1 MVNKKGIEYMTC
13 LQWHYKLIEDCEYA
27 LSNRKSDYFDFD
39 KDFINFLENKPEFLK
54 SLRTNIEVLESE
66 NLEKEVFEKI
76 VNQRPKIDLFRKK
89 YIPDIDKLKKNI
101 ANKPNKT
108 KDITITVFSY
118 DQTKLIS
125 SNDYAIAFNN
135 AIDEKKQTTNDGVRQ
150 KVVLVLNEKIKITET
165 KDSLS
170 FTYDTLTVNEEYAL
184 KKLNDL
190 IKLRGFKVVFLNEIF
205 NNFVYEAAFNSLDT
219 NFKLLAQDEGQYDL
233 FRIYYRNRVGKNNK
247 EQKYNGILG
256 DNKYSRVIE
265 TSKLIET
272 PVIRSTVRKGFKMA
286 TENLAVAL
294 RNNNMN

>member
-1 MVNKKGIEYMTC
+1 MVNKHGIEYMTC
-13 LQWHYKLIEDCEYA
+13 LQWHYKVIEDCEYA
-27 LSNRKSDYFDFD
+27 LNNRKTEFFDFD
-39 KDFINFLENKPEFLK
+39 NDFISFLENKPQFLK
-54 SLRTNIEVLESE
+54 SLRANIEILESE
-66 NLEKEVFEKI
+66 SLDKQELERIIK
-76 VNQRPKIDLFRKK
+76 QRPKIDLFLKK
-89 YIPDIDKLKKNI
+89 YIPDIGKLKQKI
-101 ANKPNKT
+101 ENKSNKT
-108 KDITITVFSY
+108 KNITITVFSY

-135 AIDEKKQTTNDGVRQ
+135 AIDEKKQTTNDGARQ

-170 FTYDTLTVNEEYAL
+170 FTYDTLTVNEDYAL

-205 NNFVYEAAFNSLDT
+205 NDFVYEAAFNSLDK

-256 DNKYSRVIE
+256 DNKYSRIIE

-272 PVIRSTVRKGFKMA
+272 PVIRSTVRKDFKMA

-294 RNNNMN
+294 RNNNVN

>member
-1 MVNKKGIEYMTC
+1 MVNKHGIEYMTC
-13 LQWHYKLIEDCEYA
+13 LQWHYKVIEDCEYA
-27 LSNRKSDYFDFD
+27 LNNRKTEFFDFD
-39 KDFINFLENKPEFLK
+39 NDFISFLENKPQFLK
-54 SLRTNIEVLESE
+54 SLRANIEILESE
-66 NLEKEVFEKI
+66 NLDKQELERIIK
-76 VNQRPKIDLFRKK
+76 QRPKIDLFLKK
-89 YIPDIDKLKKNI
+89 YIPDIGKLKQKI
-101 ANKPNKT
+101 ANKSNKT
-108 KDITITVFSY
+108 KNITITVFSY

-135 AIDEKKQTTNDGVRQ
+135 AIDEKKQTTNDGARQ

-170 FTYDTLTVNEEYAL
+170 FTYDTLTVNEDYAL

-205 NNFVYEAAFNSLDT
+205 NDFVYEAAFNSLDK

-256 DNKYSRVIE
+256 DNKYSRIIE

-272 PVIRSTVRKGFKMA
+272 PVIRSTVRKDFKMA

-294 RNNNMN
+294 RNNNVN

>member
-54 SLRTNIEVLESE
+54 SLRTNIEVLESG
-66 NLEKEVFEKI
+66 NLENEVFERI

-89 YIPDIDKLKKNI
+89 YIPDIDKLKKKI
-101 ANKPNKT
+101 ANKSNKT
-108 KDITITVFSY
+108 KDITITVVSY

-125 SNDYAIAFNN
+125 SNDYAVAFNN
-135 AIDEKKQTTNDGVRQ
+135 SVDEKKQTTNDGVRQ
-150 KVVLVLNEKIKITET
+150 KLVLAINEKIKVVET

-170 FTYDTLTVNEEYAL
+170 FTYDTLTVNEDYAL

-190 IKLRGFKVVFLNEIF
+190 VKLRGFKVVFLNKIF
-205 NNFVYEAAFNSLDT
+205 NDFVYESAFNSLDK
-219 NFKLLAQDEGQYDL
+219 NFKLLAKDEDQYDL

-256 DNKYSRVIE
+256 DNKYSRVLE

-272 PVIRSTVRKGFKMA
+272 PVMRNTVRKNFRMA
-286 TENLAVAL
+286 TESLAVAL
-294 RNNNMN
+294 RNTNVN